1 MKARINR
8 MQLRQVDP
16 VLRIIRAHDPFD
28 GECAKRYFNLYF
40 DDPTRLDSSDE
51 DNYIAVEESR
61 GEVAGVVGF
70 SPDKYGTP
78 DTYWINW
85 LYVDSRFR
93 RAGIGAKLLDFI
105 IDRVRSRKAR
115 KLYLDTS
122 SDPIYEAAVALYE
135 RFGFQIEGRLKDYY
149 DPNEDYL
156 IFGLVL

>member
-1 MKARINR
+1 MKAHIEK
-8 MQLRQVDP
+8 MQRRHVDP
-16 VLRIIRAHDPFD
+16 VIRIISAHDPFD
-28 GECAKRYFNLYF
+28 GECAKRYFDLYF
-40 DDPTRLDSSDE
+40 DDQTRLDSSDE
-51 DNYIAVEESR
+51 DNYVAVDGSA

-78 DTYWINW
+78 DIYWINW
-85 LYVDSRFR
+85 LYVDNRLR
-93 RAGIGAKLLDFI
+93 RAGIGSKLLDFI

-122 SDPIYEAAVALYE
+122 SDPIYDAAIALYD